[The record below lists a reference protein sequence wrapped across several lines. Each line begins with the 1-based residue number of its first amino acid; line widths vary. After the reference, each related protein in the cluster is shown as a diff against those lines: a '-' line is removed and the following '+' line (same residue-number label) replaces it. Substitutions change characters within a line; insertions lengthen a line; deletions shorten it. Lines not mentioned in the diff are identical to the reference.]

1 MTGAEAQQFI
11 TTAGVI
17 AGAFVAIA
25 AATRLAHVRAVF
37 AYLWR
42 GLAGPLVDAYWSRHR
57 DVARDAIEPQLVPMA
72 TKVANLDRD
81 VREVARELNG
91 VRLQGVLTEGK
102 VDRAV
107 ADLSVVQEKV
117 GRIIGHLGL
126 DRRMTGHPDAP
137 EPE

>member
-1 MTGAEAQQFI
+1 MTGSEAQQLI

-17 AGAFVAIA
+17 AGAFVAIGA
-25 AATRLAHVRAVF
+25 ASRLGPIRSVF

-42 GLAGPLVDAYWSRHR
+42 GLAGPLVDAYWTRHR
-57 DVARDAIEPQLVPMA
+57 DVAREAIEPQLVPMA

-81 VREVARELNG
+81 VQEVARELNG

-102 VDRAV
+102 VDQAV

-126 DRRMTGHPDAP
+126 DRRLADHPD
-137 EPE
+137 EPDGG

>member
-1 MTGAEAQQFI
+1 MTGAEVQQVV
-11 TTAGVI
+11 TTAGVM

-25 AATRLAHVRAVF
+25 AATRLPHVRSVF

-42 GLAGPLVDAYWSRHR
+42 GLAGPLVDAYWDRHR
-57 DVARDAIEPQLVPMA
+57 DVAREAIEPQLLPMA
-72 TKVANLDRD
+72 MEVATLDRY
-81 VREVARELNG
+81 VQEVARELEG

-102 VDRAV
+102 VDQAV

-126 DRRMTGHPDAP
+126 DRRLGDRPDAP
-137 EPE
+137 EPG